1 MLLLLQKPFGK
12 ITNNPR
18 RPQAREQTRWSRI
31 SVYRTIGPSP
41 HENTPISP
49 YPKAEK
55 CGVLAD
61 FSTRRVEN
69 SASTAE
75 KRCLSTSHLIGE
87 CLLFTS
93 ISIFLPARSQD
104 GRKMT

>member
-18 RPQAREQTRWSRI
+18 RPQAREQTRWPCL
-31 SVYRTIGPSP
+31 SVYRTIDTSL
-41 HENTPISP
+41 HENTPILP
-49 YPKAEK
+49 NPKAEK
-55 CGVLAD
+55 CAVLAE

-75 KRCLSTSHLIGE
+75 KRSLSTSHLIGE
-87 CLLFTS
+87 CLLFTG
-93 ISIFLPARSQD
+93 ISIFLPAHSQD
-104 GRKMT
+104 GRK

>member
-18 RPQAREQTRWSRI
+18 RPQAREQTRWPRL

-41 HENTPISP
+41 HENTLISH
-49 YPKAEK
+49 YPKAKK
-55 CGVLAD
+55 CGVLAE
-61 FSTRRVEN
+61 FSTRRVKN

-75 KRCLSTSHLIGE
+75 KRSLGTSHLIGE
-87 CLLFTS
+87 CHLFTG

>member
-18 RPQAREQTRWSRI
+18 RPQAREQTRWPCL

-55 CGVLAD
+55 CGVLAE
-61 FSTRRVEN
+61 FSTRLVEN
-69 SASTAE
+69 SASTAK
-75 KRCLSTSHLIGE
+75 KRSLSTSHLIGE